1 MTTLP
6 GAIEAAVRPFIG
18 MLWRPP
24 LSAGTIFAAVAGAVR
39 RVYPD
44 LDALHGFN
52 VAVLEEVGGAHAL
65 VYIPVRHHEFAEEL
79 ERRGVSLTPVKRG
92 VTGVEPA
99 EPDDAWLMGWVL
111 AEESHAGLSE

>member
-1 MTTLP
+1 M
-6 GAIEAAVRPFIG
+6 
-18 MLWRPP
+18 
-24 LSAGTIFAAVAGAVR
+24 R